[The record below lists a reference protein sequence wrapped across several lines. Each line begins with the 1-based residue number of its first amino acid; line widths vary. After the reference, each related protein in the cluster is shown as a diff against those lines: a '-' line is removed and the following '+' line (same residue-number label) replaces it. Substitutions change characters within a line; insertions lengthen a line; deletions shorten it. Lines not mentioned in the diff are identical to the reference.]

1 MSITRDTMREQLT
14 NAIYTVVMEAPN
26 GDFSQ
31 AAGDIEELSGVN
43 GVTITERA
51 NGATHYLYLSNA
63 DYFGDAASFLQTGVS
78 SYADQWAVPNKPLLL
93 FYDDNG
99 PESGLRLYSELSES
113 GERTLISEAGASDWN
128 DLGL

>member
-1 MSITRDTMREQLT
+1 MREQLT

-31 AAGDIEELSGVN
+31 AAGQMEELAGVN
-43 GVTITERA
+43 GVTITKRV
-51 NGATHYLYLSNA
+51 NDATHYLYLSNA
-63 DYFGDAASFLQTGVS
+63 DYFDDAASFLHTGLS